1 MNFYFTN
8 SPSKADVDFLYENL
22 REFNT
27 DYFKT
32 LQESEFCIFIKDE
45 DGEYIAGVYGKK
57 IFTIIN
63 ISYLWVSEL
72 HRSQGVGKAL
82 IQHVEIEA
90 KNIGIKNIFVETYT
104 FQAVGFYSKLGF
116 HEVGR
121 YTDYPKQGID
131 KVMLKKNV
139 GN

>member
-8 SPSKADVDFLYENL
+8 SPSKAEISFLYENL

-27 DYFKT
+27 DYFKI
-32 LQESEFCIFIKDE
+32 LQESEFCIFVKSE
-45 DGEYIAGVYGKK
+45 CGKYIAGAYGKR

-63 ISYLWVSEL
+63 INFLWVSES
-72 HRSQGVGKAL
+72 HRSQGLGKAL
-82 IQHVEIEA
+82 IQQIEIEA
-90 KNIGIKNIFVETYT
+90 KSNGIENICVETYT

-116 HEVGR
+116 QEVGR
-121 YTDYPKQGID
+121 YTDYPKRGID